1 MRGLAI
7 LMFYGWSGALLV
19 LGALG
24 IFTGRW
30 ELETIFR
37 LDLVQLSQERT
48 ATLLNQYRFLKA
60 IEFGFGLFCFAF
72 RTEIFTVRAF
82 NRLFLAIVFLSSS
95 ARGLSMRLEGPP
107 HWALTGITLLEFATG
122 FVIAGYTRRSLRHS

>member
-1 MRGLAI
+1 MRALAI

-19 LGALG
+19 LGAVG

-30 ELETIFR
+30 ELETIFA
-37 LDLVQLSQERT
+37 LDVAQLSDERT

-72 RTEIFTVRAF
+72 RKEIFTVRRF

-95 ARGLSMRLEGPP
+95 ARALSMILEGLP
-107 HWALTGITLLEFATG
+107 HWGLTGITVLEFATG
-122 FVIAGYTRRSLRHS
+122 FVIAGHTRRSLRQS